1 MKKIKILYIFLLLLV
16 LPIGRLQAQSV
27 GIRIPDTT
35 SVKGAFLDIP
45 LYADSTLTGGDVYSY
60 SFQLRYDPYYFQPV
74 SAITSET
81 ISEAFGSPTMN
92 TSVTGIVTLA
102 AAGTVQLSGTGRFIV
117 FRWKVLNAGWTTI
130 SFSDAAHNYLNEG
143 TPSLV
148 FKSGYVSISAAPSIS
163 IYPDQSIIAKGE
175 QLQLNVSGG
184 TAPYTWSVTN
194 TSLAEVDQTGLLT
207 AKAVGNV
214 KVVAVDAHGVCD
226 TTSNIEI
233 RPVRLSIPTNLTQ
246 WEGLYIDIPVYT
258 SDLTGLNVTSGSFQ
272 LVFNLNV
279 LSAVSV
285 VQPGTLLETGSV
297 FIQQSDGNVTIAFA
311 GTTPVSGSGVLL
323 FVRFKVLNNSSG
335 STSIE
340 IKKILFNESLLSTN
354 TNGYFTLKTFPYRYI
369 YPSDG
374 SLVVDETLDLNVG
387 GQVILPLKWSVSDTT
402 VAKVNQSGMLKAY
415 KRGTVKITVVDSVGA
430 SAYTNNFTV
439 FDTKIVTP
447 DTSICRFDRVVEY
460 PLNLQSLPRT
470 DSIESLQ
477 AEISYDTDRLSFM
490 GINTTGTGIQPWI
503 SAVHETSGNI
513 SIAASGST
521 FLRHAGA
528 LVKLKFM
535 PKFGFGNGS
544 WAGITLNKLTLNE
557 GSPTAMIDM
566 YGHINGVLPDVVS
579 THIEVLPSPMICS
592 GDTVVF
598 IALVTNGGIPHYQWF
613 RNGLEIPGR
622 TANTLQTSTLQAH
635 DTISCKV
642 ISTDPCAIDSVSYS
656 NKVIMTVNEL
666 PGTASTISGE
676 TAVTRGAS
684 NLVYSIPEI
693 PNVTFYIW
701 NLPFGFMGMSTTNS
715 ITVQVAPNAAPTG
728 TISVYGV
735 NGCGRGEAASLNVT
749 VSIHVGLNSL
759 NSNDVSLFP
768 NPVDDVLHVALNK
781 DLNTETVIQVYDAI
795 GRLIKIDQLNS
806 LNETT
811 LNFRNQDVGIYLV
824 KVSYK
829 NETGYHKVIKR

>member
-35 SVKGAFLDIP
+35 SVKGAFIDIP

-102 AAGTVQLSGTGRFIV
+102 AAGTVPLSGTGRFIV

-143 TPSLV
+143 TPALV
-148 FKSGYVSISAAPSIS
+148 FKAGNVWIDAAPSIS

-184 TAPYTWSVTN
+184 TAPYTWSVTDSN
-194 TSLAEVDQTGLLT
+194 LAEVDQTGLLT

-214 KVVAVDAHGVCD
+214 KVVAIDAHGVRD

-233 RPVRLSIPTNLTQ
+233 RPIRLSIPTNLTQ
-246 WEGLYIDIPVYT
+246 WEGLYIDVPVQV

-272 LVFNLNV
+272 LVFNPNI

-285 VQPGTLLETGSV
+285 GQPGTLLETGSV
-297 FIQQSDGNVTIAFA
+297 FMQPSDGNVTVAFA
-311 GTTPVSGSGVLL
+311 GTTPVSGSGTLL
-323 FVRFKVLNNSSG
+323 FVRFKVLNSLYG
-335 STSIE
+335 STYIE
-340 IKKILFNESLLSTN
+340 INKILFNESLLSTN

-374 SLVVDETLDLNVG
+374 SLVVGETLDLYVG
-387 GQVILPLKWSVSDTT
+387 GGAILPLKWSVSDTT
-402 VAKVNQSGMLKAY
+402 VAKINQLGVLKAY
-415 KRGTVKITVVDSVGA
+415 KRGTVKVTVIDSVGA
-430 SAYTNNFTV
+430 PTYTNDFTV
-439 FDTKIVTP
+439 FDTKVVAP

-460 PLNLQSLPRT
+460 PLYLQSLPQT
-470 DSIESLQ
+470 DSIESFQ
-477 AEISYDTDRLSFM
+477 ADISYDSDQLSFM

-503 SAVHETSGNI
+503 SVAHETSGKI
-513 SIAASGST
+513 SIAASGSA
-521 FLRHAGA
+521 FLRKAGV
-528 LVKLKFM
+528 LVKLRFL
-535 PKFGFGNGS
+535 PKPGFGNGS
-544 WAGITLNKLTLNE
+544 WAGITLNKLTFNE
-557 GSPTAMIDM
+557 GSPTALIDM
-566 YGHINGVLPDVVS
+566 YGHINGVMPDVVS
-579 THIEVLPSPMICS
+579 TYIEVMPSPMICK
-592 GDTVVF
+592 GDTTVF
-598 IALVTNGGIPHYQWF
+598 SSYVTNGGIPHYQWL
-613 RNGLEIPGR
+613 RNGLELVGR
-622 TANTLQTSTLQAH
+622 ITDTLQISTLQAH

-656 NKVIMTVNEL
+656 NMVIMTVNEL
-666 PGTASTISGE
+666 PATASTISGE

-684 NLVYSIPEI
+684 NLIYSIPEI

-735 NGCGRGEAASLNVT
+735 NGCGGGVAANLNVT
-749 VSIHVGLNSL
+749 VSIHVGLNDL
-759 NSNDVSLFP
+759 NANDVSLFP
-768 NPVDDVLHVALNK
+768 NPVEDVLHIALNK
-781 DLNTETVIQVYDAI
+781 DLNSETVVQVYDAI
-795 GRLIKIDQLNS
+795 GRMIKIDRINL

-811 LNFRNQDVGIYLV
+811 LNFSNQDAGIYLV

-829 NETGYHKVIKR
+829 NETGFYKVIKK